1 MRRRRKDKG
10 MGREHSSS
18 PQKSLFLLL
27 LPSSGVERR
36 AAARLLFPPWWGPAL
51 TLSVTISL
59 AILPRVTVLFL
70 ADVPPSGW
78 PTALLLILLILLLL
92 LLLLVVLIRM
102 LLVLLE
108 PLLLSAVAKLTR
120 SLAPTASAPLLLPLS
135 LSLSLSLML
144 MLVYA
149 LMLATILVLVLLF
162 VVLVITEARVAFLK
176 LLLIFGL
183 VLAWSLLRPS
193 TVLLLLL
200 LLVLV
205 LRYMRI
211 CPWSSSP
218 TCLIGHGR
226 RVRSRI
232 ISRIRILVSNAHAPK
247 PSDSRLTLAPSRTFL
262 PLACIGDLNVEAFF
276 PLRLSLGL
284 GSGQWLLRRN

>member
-1 MRRRRKDKG
+1 

-27 LPSSGVERR
+27 LPGSGVERR

-51 TLSVTISL
+51 TLPVTISL
-59 AILPRVTVLFL
+59 AILPRVAVLFL

-92 LLLLVVLIRM
+92 LVVLIRM
-102 LLVLLE
+102 LRVLLD

-135 LSLSLSLML
+135 LSLSL

-176 LLLIFGL
+176 LLLILG
-183 VLAWSLLRPS
+183 LAWSLLRPS
-193 TVLLLLL
+193 TVMLLLLL
-200 LLVLV
+200 LV

-218 TCLIGHGR
+218 TCCIGHSR

-232 ISRIRILVSNAHAPK
+232 ISRIRILVSNAHAPPPK
-247 PSDSRLTLAPSRTFL
+247 PSGSRLTLAPSRAFL

-276 PLRLSLGL
+276 PLRLGLGL
-284 GSGQWLLRRN
+284 GSGQRLL